1 MRCGA
6 CNRVFGVMLCVPSLV
21 LLTSKL
27 SSKKENLAVAAL
39 SLLLVMQT
47 RRRHRVEAR
56 WQRSSIA
63 NLADDSV
70 LHICALL
77 SDPLCPRKSYKSIPA
92 MSAACHGFH
101 TLISPLL
108 HSLRQTMRVLHSL
121 DGFVEHDLLIHV
133 LRKPCLRFH
142 GYRGENCAITP
153 PCGSVFAQDSGEPI
167 VSCPRDK
174 AERMLAALLP
184 LPALSHLRALV
195 LGVAIV
201 HDLAHQWQLC
211 PSTCGARP
219 GDARSS
225 HAGDGR
231 ATDRAAVRQPRC

>member
-1 MRCGA
+1 
-6 CNRVFGVMLCVPSLV
+6 
-21 LLTSKL
+21 
-27 SSKKENLAVAAL
+27 
-39 SLLLVMQT
+39 MQT
-47 RRRHRVEAR
+47 RRRHRVETR

-92 MSAACHGFH
+92 MSATCHGFH

-108 HSLRQTMRVLHSL
+108 HSLRQTMRALHSL

-201 HDLAHQWQLC
+201 HDTWLTNGSFAHQLVALGLATQGAAMQEMVERRIEQQYGSLDAKHTPLC
-211 PSTCGARP
+211 SDERYCTFALPNAMLQ
-219 GDARSS
+219 
-225 HAGDGR
+225 H
-231 ATDRAAVRQPRC
+231 